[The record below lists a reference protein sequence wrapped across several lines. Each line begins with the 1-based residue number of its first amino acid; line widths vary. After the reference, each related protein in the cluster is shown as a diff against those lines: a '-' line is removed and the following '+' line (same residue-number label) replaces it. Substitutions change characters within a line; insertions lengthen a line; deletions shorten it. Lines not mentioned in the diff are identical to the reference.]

1 MDCLR
6 SSRTKP
12 SAMAR
17 MVTPS
22 ASTVTVLPDPLE
34 PPELPA
40 PLTLAMPTRPLSSL
54 PWRLKR
60 KPSLDRSEIR
70 ARRLEKNEEA
80 SLNTCSAERC
90 VCTCCCICVG
100 MVPGTARAAG
110 SHSAAPTD
118 VPSTTP
124 KPLKVPKA
132 DRRLPGP

>member
-1 MDCLR
+1 LDCLR

-22 ASTVTVLPDPLE
+22 ASTVTVLPE

-40 PLTLAMPTRPLSSL
+40 PLALAMPTRPLSSL

-60 KPSLDRSEIR
+60 KPSLDRSVIR

-90 VCTCCCICVG
+90 VCTCCCIGVG
-100 MVPGTARAAG
+100 MVPGTPHAAG
-110 SHSAAPTD
+110 SPGAAPTN
-118 VPSTTP
+118 VPYTTP
-124 KPLKVPKA
+124 QASQATKA
-132 DRRLPGP
+132 VRRLPGP